1 MKNMTA
7 MSPTTRATIKAHLE
21 VFIEKLVGE
30 YRGRVMPNIDNPAT
44 YLTQQSPKGR
54 LKPFHT
60 SILPLDMI
68 LT

>member
-7 MSPTTRATIKAHLE
+7 IGPTTRATIKAHLE
-21 VFIEKLVGE
+21 VFIEKLVDA
-30 YRGRVMPNIDNPAT
+30 YRGRVMPNSGNPTT

-54 LKPFHT
+54 LKPFHAAM
-60 SILPLDMI
+60 IPLDVI